1 VIDAARG
8 LSGCAVAERVACGE
22 VNRLPPSHARTY
34 GQIVRANVLNRFNG
48 QRARDSEGR
57 Q

>member
-8 LSGCAVAERVACGE
+8 LSASAVAERVARGE
-22 VNRLPPSHARTY
+22 VTRLPPPHARTY
-34 GQIVRANVLNRFNG
+34 GQIVRATVLTRFNG
-48 QRARDSEGR
+48 ERARDSEGR